1 MNKLTYYR
9 NLLQELTIADF
20 KLKYYGSVLGFLWT
34 FLKPFLMLSILYV
47 VFTQFIQ
54 TGIEQY
60 PTYLLLGI
68 IIWNFFADA
77 TRDSMQSM
85 KHKLEIIEKVNI
97 SPFILLA
104 SSIISSTITFLI
116 NLLAFALFF
125 ILLGNQTTI
134 HALLF
139 IPLIGIYI
147 MFVLGVSAITSLLYL
162 RFSDFS
168 HLWDVFLQLL
178 FWATPIVYAVEFI
191 PDTYKT
197 WILLNPV
204 ARIIVDA
211 RNVVLYG
218 FTPDIKQLIITIAI
232 IGIIVVTGLL
242 FFKKNAQKMIEQT

>member
-1 MNKLTYYR
+1 MKTTSYYY
-9 NLLQELTIADF
+9 NLLRELTIADF

-34 FLKPFLMLSILYV
+34 FLKPFLMLSILYL

-85 KHKLEIIEKVNI
+85 KYKLEIIEKVNI
-97 SPFILLA
+97 SPIILLV
-104 SSIISSTITFLI
+104 SSVVSSTITFLI
-116 NLLAFALFF
+116 NLLAFSAFF
-125 ILLGNQTTI
+125 ILLGNQTTL
-134 HALLF
+134 HALFML
-139 IPLIGIYI
+139 PLLAIYI
-147 MFVLGVSAITSLLYL
+147 LFVLGVSAITSLLYL

-191 PDTYKT
+191 PNAYKT

-204 ARIIVDA
+204 ARIIVDS
-211 RNVVLYG
+211 RNVVIYG
-218 FTPDIKQLIITIAI
+218 FIPEAKQLIITIAI
-232 IGIIVVTGLL
+232 IGVVVLAGLVI
-242 FFKKNAQKMIEQT
+242 FKRYARRVIEQT